1 MRTTVNI
8 DDELLIAAKKR
19 AQQRGVALGTILD
32 EALRR
37 ADEAGRPPKDLPAL
51 PVFKGSG
58 LQPGV
63 DLSSNR
69 AIAELLDSETSLRD
83 LR

>member
-8 DDELLIAAKKR
+8 DDELLIAAKAR

-37 ADEAGRPPKDLPAL
+37 ADESRPSTRDLPTL
-51 PVFKGSG
+51 PVFEGTG

-69 AIAELLDSETSLRD
+69 AIAEILDSETSLRQ